1 MCFTKAMHTLQI
13 PVAQICHLNKP
24 SKVLILQKSC
34 VRSSSVKCPQMPL
47 ESFCCSERHRMSNP
61 LWLLITCSICV
72 LPIRMK
78 KKTLCDYW
86 KLNQEPSHF
95 QFNSPIAKNPNRY
108 NFFWKLCLSSSANA
122 NVSIFETPPSTMEE
136 KIEWMDEF
144 GIREGFTKKS
154 CCSFGFC
161 PNYLQFPP
169 TGKYFS
175 LLGKKS
181 CSFLANSIIFL
192 GAGKGGG
199 IEIISF
205 FSFSNSSKLSAVCSF
220 VVFPESRFTQL

>member
-1 MCFTKAMHTLQI
+1 MLT
-13 PVAQICHLNKP
+13 
-24 SKVLILQKSC
+24 
-34 VRSSSVKCPQMPL
+34 
-47 ESFCCSERHRMSNP
+47 
-61 LWLLITCSICV
+61 SICV

-86 KLNQEPSHF
+86 KLNQEPFHF
-95 QFNSPIAKNPNRY
+95 QFHSPIAKNPNGY

-154 CCSFGFC
+154 AV
-161 PNYLQFPP
+161 
-169 TGKYFS
+169 
-175 LLGKKS
+175 LLDFVQITS
-181 CSFLANSIIFL
+181 NFHPLANISPSWAKNPAPSWPIALFSWEPE
-192 GAGKGGG
+192 GGG
-199 IEIISF
+199 NRNYFI

-220 VVFPESRFTQL
+220 VVFPESRFTQIWCIKGAFQQLLLYFPFVHKEQLIAKCSAD

>member
-86 KLNQEPSHF
+86 KLNQEPFHF
-95 QFNSPIAKNPNRY
+95 QFHSPIAKNPNGY

-144 GIREGFTKKS
+144 GIREGFTKK
-154 CCSFGFC
+154 
-161 PNYLQFPP
+161 
-169 TGKYFS
+169 K
-175 LLGKKS
+175 LL
-181 CSFLANSIIFL
+181 
-192 GAGKGGG
+192 
-199 IEIISF
+199 F
-205 FSFSNSSKLSAVCSF
+205 FWISSKLPLISTHWQIF
-220 VVFPESRFTQL
+220 LPLGQKILLLLGQ

>member
-1 MCFTKAMHTLQI
+1 MFCSRSLTWFEMCFTKAMHTLQI

-86 KLNQEPSHF
+86 KLNQEPFHF
-95 QFNSPIAKNPNRY
+95 QFHSPIAK
-108 NFFWKLCLSSSANA
+108 KIQMDT
-122 NVSIFETPPSTMEE
+122 IFSENCVYHLRQMQTDLIFV
-136 KIEWMDEF
+136 KK
-144 GIREGFTKKS
+144 FTRPDFRAKK
-154 CCSFGFC
+154 
-161 PNYLQFPP
+161 
-169 TGKYFS
+169 
-175 LLGKKS
+175 
-181 CSFLANSIIFL
+181 
-192 GAGKGGG
+192 
-199 IEIISF
+199 
-205 FSFSNSSKLSAVCSF
+205 
-220 VVFPESRFTQL
+220 FTH

>member
-34 VRSSSVKCPQMPL
+34 VRSPSVKCPQMPL
-47 ESFCCSERHRMSNP
+47 ESFCCSECHGMCNP

-72 LPIRMK
+72 LPK

-95 QFNSPIAKNPNRY
+95 QFHSPIAKNPNRY

-144 GIREGFTKKS
+144 GIREGFTKK
-154 CCSFGFC
+154 
-161 PNYLQFPP
+161 
-169 TGKYFS
+169 K
-175 LLGKKS
+175 LL
-181 CSFLANSIIFL
+181 
-192 GAGKGGG
+192 
-199 IEIISF
+199 F
-205 FSFSNSSKLSAVCSF
+205 FWISSKLLLISTHWQIF
-220 VVFPESRFTQL
+220 LPLGQKILLLLGQ

>member
-95 QFNSPIAKNPNRY
+95 QFHSPIAKNPNRY

-122 NVSIFETPPSTMEE
+122 NISIFETPPSTMEE

-154 CCSFGFC
+154 AV
-161 PNYLQFPP
+161 
-169 TGKYFS
+169 
-175 LLGKKS
+175 LLDFVQITS
-181 CSFLANSIIFL
+181 NFHPLANISPSWAKNPAPSRPIAYLSREL
-192 GAGKGGG
+192 GRG
-199 IEIISF
+199 ENRNYFTF
-205 FSFSNSSKLSAVCSF
+205 FFF
-220 VVFPESRFTQL
+220 QLK